1 VAAAG
6 QIADIRKKAADAEAL
21 ARAGKM
27 EQAEE
32 LYEEALAVVPEIER
46 SYAFF
51 ADREK
56 ETVTG
61 KESRL
66 RAGLARAEAAFE
78 AGRFSDSI
86 AAYRDALAYLPEA
99 PERLDRTLSSIQSA
113 GAQLAGQ
120 KTAAEQS
127 RAAAPL
133 LAQAAALAKQ
143 ESWDG
148 ALTQYL
154 AVLSQYPQSTQAPQ
168 AAAGANEAARGI
180 TARANASLSARDSD
194 LRAQIASVQT
204 DLEARKSEIAFLK
217 QEIASLVGGRVDP
230 DSVDSM
236 GLLAAL
242 RQKMDSLQ
250 AAGQNAGGTAAS
262 LQKSLDVANAS
273 ISSLRA
279 DKADLERQRADL
291 LREKSELTARLAA
304 AQQAAS
310 QQSGQQGGQGVP
322 QGQQTTAPQAAVV
335 QQTPSIGLSD
345 EEARRLADLDR
356 LVASYQ
362 GWATREDAALA
373 EKSAAAL
380 IRTKPLRD
388 NFLSTAETLFPKL
401 RGLLG
406 RVKTY
411 DAGFEQAGRENGRI
425 DALQAAIDI
434 VVEVSRKAS
443 AKDRAAYFEQKLG
456 EYGSDPQM
464 RNFLK
469 TLQGL
474 VK

>member
-1 VAAAG
+1 MPG
-6 QIADIRKKAADAEAL
+6 QRL
-21 ARAGKM
+21 
-27 EQAEE
+27 
-32 LYEEALAVVPEIER
+32 P
-46 SYAFF
+46 
-51 ADREK
+51 
-56 ETVTG
+56 
-61 KESRL
+61 SR
-66 RAGLARAEAAFE
+66 
-78 AGRFSDSI
+78 
-86 AAYRDALAYLPEA
+86 RDATLTASPRTGTSLAYLPEP

-133 LAQAAALAKQ
+133 LARATSLARQ
-143 ESWDG
+143 ESWDES
-148 ALTQYL
+148 L
-154 AVLSQYPQSTQAPQ
+154 AQHLAILAQYPQSAQAPQ
-168 AAAGANEAARGI
+168 AVAGI
-180 TARANASLSARDSD
+180 TEATRAITAQADATLSARDNE
-194 LRAQIASVQT
+194 LRGQLAAVQK
-204 DLEARKSEIAFLK
+204 DLETRSSEIAFVK
-217 QEIASLVGGRVDP
+217 QEIAAMVGGRIDP
-230 DSVDSM
+230 DAVDSE

-242 RQKMDSLQ
+242 RQKMDSLET
-250 AAGQNAGGTAAS
+250 AGQSAGGTAAS
-262 LQKSLDVANAS
+262 LQRSLDQANAT

-279 DKADLERQRADL
+279 EKADLERQRAEL
-291 LREKSELTARLAA
+291 LREKAELTARLAA
-304 AQQAAS
+304 AEQAARQAAS
-310 QQSGQQGGQGVP
+310 QGGQTT
-322 QGQQTTAPQAAVV
+322 QGQQTGATPTANPQATVT
-335 QQTPSIGLSD
+335 QQVPGLSQ
-345 EEARRLADLDR
+345 EETRRLADLDR

-362 GWATREDAALA
+362 GWASREDAALA

-388 NFLSTAETLFPKL
+388 SFLSTTETLFPGL

-434 VVEVSRKAS
+434 VVEVSRTAS
-443 AKDRAAYFEQKLG
+443 ARDRTAYFEKKLG

-464 RNFLK
+464 RNFLR